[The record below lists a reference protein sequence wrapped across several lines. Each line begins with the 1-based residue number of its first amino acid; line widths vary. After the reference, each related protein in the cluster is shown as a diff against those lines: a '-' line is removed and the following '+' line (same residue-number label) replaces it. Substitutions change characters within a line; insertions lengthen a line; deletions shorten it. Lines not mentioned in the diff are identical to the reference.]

1 MPSAVDRRTG
11 TAAGRR
17 GAHADV
23 AAETGATAGIMGR
36 SEEVARIRRA
46 RDR

>member
-17 GAHADV
+17 GAHAD
-23 AAETGATAGIMGR
+23 AETGATAGIMGR